1 MINHTAGKPSHSN
14 FFLLFFSHTII
25 LLNVFPSNML
35 LLYRYYINWHNF
47 NFCDLQPMKIV
58 KHKKIIFRLNVLNI
72 NYFPKFR
79 KQIYFYYVYI

>member
-1 MINHTAGKPSHSN
+1 
-14 FFLLFFSHTII
+14 
-25 LLNVFPSNML
+25 
-35 LLYRYYINWHNF
+35 LYRYYINWYNF